1 VNISVVG
8 QGYVGLPVALAIC
21 SAGHKVF
28 GIDSNAMVVAGLN
41 EGKSHIE
48 DIKDIEIQK
57 LNEFRNYTATSDF
70 TYISKS
76 EVIVVCLPTPLFESN
91 VPDLSILKNAVIDIA
106 KHLKSGSLVIIE
118 STIQPG
124 TTRKL
129 ILPLILNNSDLG
141 IEDFDL
147 AFSPERIDPTNLTWN
162 LQNTPKLVAGLNSK
176 SCSRAVE
183 FYSSFID
190 KVYECE
196 TLEIAETAKL
206 LENSFRLINISFINE
221 LTMLCQRLSIDIN
234 SVIAA
239 ASTKPYG
246 FMAFYPSIG
255 VGGHCIPVDPI
266 YLSHTAKE
274 VEVQT
279 KMIDSAV
286 EINKFM
292 PNYFVFRAEK
302 ILGSLD
308 QRKILVIGV
317 AYKPNISDTRE
328 SPVEALILGLRAAG
342 ALVDWHDD
350 LVKVWN
356 GTNSSDLTEE
366 YDLAILATPHDYL
379 DLAKLGNVPILNTR
393 GSIL

>member
-1 VNISVVG
+1 MNISVVG
-8 QGYVGLPVALAIC
+8 QGYVGLPVSLAIC
-21 SAGHKVF
+21 GAGHNVY
-28 GIDSNAMVVAGLN
+28 GIDSNELVVFGLN
-41 EGKSHIE
+41 NGKSHID
-48 DIKDIEIQK
+48 DIHDVEIQK
-57 LNEFRNYTATSDF
+57 INASGNYLATNDF
-70 TYISKS
+70 TYIRKC
-76 EVIVVCLPTPLFESN
+76 EIIVVCLPTPLSESK
-91 VPDLSILKNAVIDIA
+91 VPDLRILQGAVIDIA
-106 KHLKSGSLVIIE
+106 KNLSAGSLVIIE

-124 TTRKL
+124 TTRNL
-129 ILPLILNNSDLG
+129 IMPLIMTNSSL
-141 IEDFDL
+141 ESNDFDL
-147 AFSPERIDPTNLTWN
+147 AFSPERIDPTSLTWN
-162 LQNTPKLVAGLNSK
+162 IHNTPKLVAGINPK
-176 SCSRAVE
+176 SSNRATE
-183 FYSSFID
+183 FYSSFINQ
-190 KVYECE
+190 VYECE

-206 LENSFRLINISFINE
+206 LENSFRLINISFVNE
-221 LTMLCQRLSIDIN
+221 LSMLCQRLSIDIN

-246 FMAFYPSIG
+246 FMPFYPSIG

-292 PNYFVFRAEK
+292 PNYFVYRAKEILGNLEQKK
-302 ILGSLD
+302 IL
-308 QRKILVIGV
+308 ILGV

-328 SPVEALILGLRAAG
+328 SPVETLILGLRAAG

-356 GTNSSDLTEE
+356 GTNSSEVTEE

-393 GSIL
+393 GSN

>member
-1 VNISVVG
+1 MNISVVG
-8 QGYVGLPVALAIC
+8 QGYVGLPVALAI
-21 SAGHKVF
+21 SGAGHKVF
-28 GIDSNAMVVAGLN
+28 GIDSNTMVVTGLN

-57 LNEFRNYTATSDF
+57 LNEFGNYTATSDF

-76 EVIVVCLPTPLFESN
+76 EVIVVCLPTPWFESS
-91 VPDLSILKNAVIDIA
+91 VPDLSILQNAVIDIA
-106 KHLKSGSLVIIE
+106 KNLKSGSLVIIE

-129 ILPLILNNSDLG
+129 ILPLILNNSGLG

-147 AFSPERIDPTNLTWN
+147 AFSPERIDPTNLNWN
-162 LQNTPKLVAGLNSK
+162 LHNTPKLVAGLNSK
-176 SCSRAVE
+176 SCSRAAE
-183 FYSSFID
+183 FYSSFINQ
-190 KVYECE
+190 VYECE

-206 LENSFRLINISFINE
+206 LENSFRLINISFVNE
-221 LTMLCQRLSIDIN
+221 LSMLCQRLSIDIN

-255 VGGHCIPVDPI
+255 VGGHCIPVDPV

-292 PNYFVFRAEK
+292 PSYFVYRAEK
-302 ILGSLD
+302 ILGSLE
-308 QRKILVIGV
+308 QRKILVLGI

-356 GTNSSDLTEE
+356 GTNSAELTEE
-366 YDLAILATPHDYL
+366 YELAILATPHDYL

-393 GSIL
+393 GSV

>member
-1 VNISVVG
+1 MNISVVG
-8 QGYVGLPVALAIC
+8 QGYVGLPVALAI
-21 SAGHKVF
+21 SGAGHKVF
-28 GIDSNAMVVAGLN
+28 GIDSNTMVVTGLN

-57 LNEFRNYTATSDF
+57 LNEFGNYTATSDF

-76 EVIVVCLPTPLFESN
+76 EVIIVCLPTPLFESS
-91 VPDLSILKNAVIDIA
+91 VPDLSILQNAVIDIA
-106 KHLKSGSLVIIE
+106 KNLKSGSLVIIE

-129 ILPLILNNSDLG
+129 ILPLILNNSGLG

-147 AFSPERIDPTNLTWN
+147 AFSPERIDPTNLNWN
-162 LQNTPKLVAGLNSK
+162 LHNTPKLVAGLNSK
-176 SCSRAVE
+176 SCSRAAE
-183 FYSSFID
+183 FYSSFINQ
-190 KVYECE
+190 VYECE

-206 LENSFRLINISFINE
+206 LENSFRLINISFVNE
-221 LTMLCQRLSIDIN
+221 LSMLCQRLSIDIN

-255 VGGHCIPVDPI
+255 VGGHCIPVDPV

-292 PNYFVFRAEK
+292 PSYFVYRAEK
-302 ILGSLD
+302 ILGSLE
-308 QRKILVIGV
+308 QRKILVLGV

-356 GTNSSDLTEE
+356 GTNSAELTEE
-366 YDLAILATPHDYL
+366 YELAILATPHDYL

-393 GSIL
+393 GSV

>member
-1 VNISVVG
+1 MNISVVG

-21 SAGHKVF
+21 SAGHRVF
-28 GIDSNAMVVAGLN
+28 GIDSNAMVVSGLN
-41 EGKSHIE
+41 EGKSHIV
-48 DIKDIEIQK
+48 DIKDIELQK
-57 LNEFRNYTATSDF
+57 LNESGNYKATSDF

-76 EVIVVCLPTPLFESN
+76 EIVVVCLPTPLSESSI
-91 VPDLSILKNAVIDIA
+91 PDLSILQDALIDIA
-106 KHLKSGSLVIIE
+106 RNLKSGSLVIIE

-129 ILPLILNNSDLG
+129 ILPLIMKNSGLG
-141 IEDFDL
+141 IQDFDL
-147 AFSPERIDPTNLTWN
+147 AFSPERIDPTNLNWN
-162 LQNTPKLVAGLNSK
+162 LHNTPKLVAGLNSK
-176 SCSRAVE
+176 SCNRATE
-183 FYSSFID
+183 FYSSFINQ
-190 KVYECE
+190 VHECA

-206 LENSFRLINISFINE
+206 LENSFRLINISFVNE
-221 LTMLCQRLSIDIN
+221 LSMLCQRLSIDIN

-266 YLSHTAKE
+266 YLSHTAKG
-274 VEVQT
+274 VEIQT

-286 EINKFM
+286 EINQFM
-292 PNYFVFRAEK
+292 PNYFVYRAEK
-302 ILGSLD
+302 ILGNLE
-308 QRKILVIGV
+308 QKKILVLGV

-328 SPVEALILGLRAAG
+328 TPAEALILGLRASG

-350 LVKVWN
+350 LVKIWN

-366 YDLAILATPHDYL
+366 YDLAIIATPHDYL
-379 DLAKLGNVPILNTR
+379 DLTKLGNVPILNTR
-393 GSIL
+393 GSI

>member
-1 VNISVVG
+1 MNISVVG
-8 QGYVGLPVALAIC
+8 QGYVGLPVALAI
-21 SAGHKVF
+21 SGAGHKVF
-28 GIDSNAMVVAGLN
+28 GIDSNTMVVTGLN

-57 LNEFRNYTATSDF
+57 LNEFGNYTATSDF

-76 EVIVVCLPTPLFESN
+76 EVIVVCLPTPLFESS
-91 VPDLSILKNAVIDIA
+91 VPDLSILQNAVIDIA
-106 KHLKSGSLVIIE
+106 KNLKSGSLVIIE

-129 ILPLILNNSDLG
+129 ILPLILNNSGLG

-147 AFSPERIDPTNLTWN
+147 AFSPERIDPTNLNWN
-162 LQNTPKLVAGLNSK
+162 LHNTPKLVAGLNSK
-176 SCSRAVE
+176 SCSRAAE
-183 FYSSFID
+183 FYSSFINQ
-190 KVYECE
+190 VYECE

-206 LENSFRLINISFINE
+206 LENSFRLINISFVNE
-221 LTMLCQRLSIDIN
+221 LSMLCQRLSIDIN

-255 VGGHCIPVDPI
+255 VGGHCIPVDPV

-292 PNYFVFRAEK
+292 PSYFVYRAEK
-302 ILGSLD
+302 ILGSLE
-308 QRKILVIGV
+308 QRKILVLGI

-356 GTNSSDLTEE
+356 GTNSAELTEE
-366 YDLAILATPHDYL
+366 YELAILATPHDYL

-393 GSIL
+393 GSV